1 MVHRYKFVA
10 AVSIGLALI
19 GAFAGPAVQRRGSET
34 INIHTTRDRALIEP
48 MLRVFEGL
56 ARFKLNVT
64 HLTSPPQAQLKAD
77 AAAGKVDLFIAREF
91 SQLVAAKVD
100 GITQA
105 AGKAEFAKRIPEHYR
120 DKEGHWF
127 GLTAPPRA
135 LATSRDRVKQTTFTY
150 EDLAD
155 QKWKGKICIGPGLH
169 PYNVGLV
176 ASMIAHRGASF
187 AEVWLNGVKANLA
200 MKPAGNDP
208 GQLMNVHAGKCD
220 IALVNANYVGAL
232 RASRDK
238 SEQQA
243 AGYGVNIVFPNSAD
257 RGAHVSLSGMSL
269 IKNAPGSNNAL
280 LLMDFLT
287 SEPSQ
292 FIYAEENHEY
302 PTRAGV
308 KPSNVVASW
317 GTPKLDALP
326 LDKIAY
332 LQGQATELIKKV
344 GFDNGPGI

>member
-127 GLTAPPRA
+127 GIPIP
-135 LATSRDRVKQTTFTY
+135 LAQ
-150 EDLAD
+150 
-155 QKWKGKICIGPGLH
+155 
-169 PYNVGLV
+169 
-176 ASMIAHRGASF
+176 
-187 AEVWLNGVKANLA
+187 
-200 MKPAGNDP
+200 
-208 GQLMNVHAGKCD
+208 
-220 IALVNANYVGAL
+220 
-232 RASRDK
+232 
-238 SEQQA
+238 
-243 AGYGVNIVFPNSAD
+243 
-257 RGAHVSLSGMSL
+257 
-269 IKNAPGSNNAL
+269 
-280 LLMDFLT
+280 
-287 SEPSQ
+287 
-292 FIYAEENHEY
+292 
-302 PTRAGV
+302 
-308 KPSNVVASW
+308 VV
-317 GTPKLDALP
+317 L
-326 LDKIAY
+326 
-332 LQGQATELIKKV
+332 
-344 GFDNGPGI
+344 